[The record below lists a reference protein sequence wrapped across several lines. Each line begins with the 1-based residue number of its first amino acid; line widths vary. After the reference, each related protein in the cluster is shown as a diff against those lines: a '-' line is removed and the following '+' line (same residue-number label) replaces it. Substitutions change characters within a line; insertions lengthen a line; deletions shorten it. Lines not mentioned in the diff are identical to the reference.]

1 MIYWTDLIK
10 RLMEKVYA
18 YGIMNISIGIRFLPL
33 MRSDSKPKIH
43 NEPKSKRNSRNP
55 KVKKPTRKKNMSIG
69 SGNNKNDGDH
79 TPSENTAEATHTRD
93 SALVFIH
100 VRWPKQTVIKALNQ
114 HFDDTSMEILS
125 YLDKAATDELTHKV
139 MKMVVHMYGSFVYE
153 QAVEFLGVDN
163 YQRIEKGVT
172 PEELNNIFEKCKKE
186 NKSNELAITPFT
198 RIFNNQFGNQLEHI
212 SRQEALK
219 RHTITKQT
227 QSDFAEQVHNNDQF
241 DLDEIARKLNKIG
254 TEMKNVTEAHGQTN
268 DRTDETGFNAPD
280 ITNISEVGTSSSGGS
295 HLVFQKNGQQLYIS
309 HARTVVDLASNEVT
323 LKFDGDQGKENVICT
338 EKSVIVQHDSV
349 KVTSAMDEY
358 KSLSELLNSTDPHYD
373 TYLPKIPIDTEMTE
387 LNTEAL
393 VGEEIL
399 KQGARESKP
408 VLLENMF
415 DEVGHIGKVKHNQ
428 QDIAMKSDLLL
439 ERPVQASDISLII
452 EETTQEKV
460 TSKRNENNQ
469 NPSRYLENDS
479 NIISLNKLP
488 VKEQNIIKENAIETR
503 KKVIATIRA
512 RGLFNVERGSMNLSV
527 EHYTSEDN
535 QALVLKKSTTKIPY
549 MVIKNPITGYV
560 DENQIILLKQALKE
574 SIRRGR
580 IKILHNV
587 FIARADLTG
596 RTILSRRDNLNEI
609 PHGAVQVIQ
618 KLPRASNNIN
628 NIENKENISANQ
640 QKTVDVLRA
649 HTKGIPDDAH
659 PKNKNYVSAE
669 DMYKE
674 IWCGSSDEEQEEIGI
689 EGTTVMENIPDST
702 KTNKQFFKRVENHV
716 GSNVSKNYL
725 KMKTNAS
732 ASENISIVLDEN
744 ENVKESIEDPY
755 IFNEQDSFDITP
767 PKFMRRV
774 SNKLGKIDEIKG
786 LSKKQKIYINSDG
799 KQRKTYVNDIS
810 KYDLKI
816 QTNTNALKTIGNVS
830 DKNNKQSTKTQLSS
844 DGVPKK
850 ISITTLLDKSKKLS
864 KKTKI
869 EISSDRDTQK
879 TIKNISDA
887 LIETDKSK
895 KAFKKKL
902 QITSVSDQKKTRDD
916 HVPKYDLKVQT
927 GREASEGIIN
937 VSGKNK
943 AFRNLFSSSDDE
955 EDPINAKRKLSK
967 KRKIQI
973 SSRADQEKTCD
984 NDVQIKAL
992 EKVMNISNK
1001 HNIPKEPPKPYY
1013 TSSDEDQSEMYTN
1026 KIKKLSKRRKINTDQ
1041 RKSSKDDV
1049 KLINR
1054 QSLKAHYFSSDDK
1067 HAILS
1072 KKRIF
1077 PIISDDEQEDI
1088 DVSENISNDK
1098 NKETIKLQY
1107 DFETNV
1113 LPMKPYVLKLQTD
1126 ANTLQNY
1133 KTKQETVN
1141 IIYNRDD
1148 DEQKSNIATPKT
1160 LKNSS
1165 DVLNKTKKKKICSD
1179 IHYDNNVKVLNDAN
1193 IRGNIDNISYKKTKK
1208 GEKNNDFDVIVGG
1221 ALEKL
1226 ENPKEHTCFSSRKET
1241 ASTSNVDASVN
1252 KEKKLK
1258 GTKPRNIKKTP
1269 YKDVDKVRITRSNS
1283 AGASGKM
1290 LDVNVSK
1297 RHNKTSKTTDSRNI
1311 NISTNNS
1318 TCEISY
1324 GTQDEDADNTYKNVK
1339 EIVHMSSDPAFVQI
1353 DGVMF
1358 NLTDIIGGVM
1368 TPSKPK
1374 RDEEEPKPSKSTKTL
1389 KKNLSLSS
1397 TQLKRKVLSL
1407 STCVNN
1413 SLKSLE
1419 MTHKRFKRYI
1429 WAMKRDL
1436 SKGVEN
1442 TMLQKD
1448 MRTLKVLQTIMIKAM
1463 ANYRNRRALMLNI
1476 NKNKSTSRGVKVPEN
1491 SLKLKEA
1498 KDNLT
1503 TEKDEG
1509 KIVNQSTKKD
1519 DQGKC
1524 PQYYEED
1531 QLTLNYYKPEERTRS
1546 PPIGIRDYFIR
1557 SEADSDSDD
1566 EETEEF
1572 PGDIMTRFRKR
1583 KLYVDDSIVSDLR
1596 QLDETMDHP
1605 SYESSHV
1612 YYRGSTPSNR
1622 KYNMDMKRKKSLR
1635 SYNRK

>member
-1 MIYWTDLIK
+1 
-10 RLMEKVYA
+10 
-18 YGIMNISIGIRFLPL
+18 
-33 MRSDSKPKIH
+33 
-43 NEPKSKRNSRNP
+43 
-55 KVKKPTRKKNMSIG
+55 
-69 SGNNKNDGDH
+69 
-79 TPSENTAEATHTRD
+79 
-93 SALVFIH
+93 
-100 VRWPKQTVIKALNQ
+100 
-114 HFDDTSMEILS
+114 MEILS

-186 NKSNELAITPFT
+186 NKSNELAITPFN

-399 KQGARESKP
+399 KQGITFYYYGNVIEYEMSNQHVLGARESKP

-415 DEVGHIGKVKHNQ
+415 DEVGHMGKVKHNQ

-439 ERPVQASDISLII
+439 ERPVQASVNITRKSTYNHSNLRFVNHNQDISLII

-527 EHYTSEDN
+527 EHYTSEDK

-702 KTNKQFFKRVENHV
+702 KTNKQFFKRIENHV

-732 ASENISIVLDEN
+732 ASENIGIVLDEN

-774 SNKLGKIDEIKG
+774 SNKLGKIGEIKG

-799 KQRKTYVNDIS
+799 KQRKTYDNDIS

-830 DKNNKQSTKTQLSS
+830 DKNNKQSTQTQLSS

-850 ISITTLLDKSKKLS
+850 ISISTLLDKSKKLS

-955 EDPINAKRKLSK
+955 EDPINAKRKLLK

-1026 KIKKLSKRRKINTDQ
+1026 KTKKLSKRRKINTDQ
-1041 RKSSKDDV
+1041 RKISKDGV

-1054 QSLKAHYFSSDDK
+1054 QSLKAHCFSSDDK
-1067 HAILS
+1067 HALEKTYKPTILS

-1141 IIYNRDD
+1141 IIYNCDD

-1165 DVLNKTKKKKICSD
+1165 DVLNKTKKKKICSN

-1226 ENPKEHTCFSSRKET
+1226 ENPKKHTCFSSRKET

-1258 GTKPRNIKKTP
+1258 GAKPRNIKKTP

-1311 NISTNNS
+1311 ISSTNNS

-1397 TQLKRKVLSL
+1397 TQLKRKVSVKAVKAMMSDRFIKRSQVLSL

-1498 KDNLT
+1498 KDNPT

-1583 KLYVDDSIVSDLR
+1583 KLYADDSIVSDLR